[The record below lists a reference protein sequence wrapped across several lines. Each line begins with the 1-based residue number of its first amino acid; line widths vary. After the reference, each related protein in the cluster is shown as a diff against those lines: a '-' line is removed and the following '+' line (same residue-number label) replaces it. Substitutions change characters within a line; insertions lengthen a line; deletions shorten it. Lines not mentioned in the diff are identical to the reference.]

1 MMRVSGDT
9 AYNWRGKLVLTLDTP
24 EHGRVRI
31 PVSEVCIRPRT
42 DTAYTVWDVRAMGSI
57 GPQIREDCP
66 ASREMVDRWWYA
78 TEPHKNYK
86 PLKPMKW

>member
-1 MMRVSGDT
+1 MKVGDT

-31 PVSEVCIRPRT
+31 PVSEVRIRQRPGS
-42 DTAYTVWDVRAMGSI
+42 AYAVWEVTAMGTI
-57 GPQIREDCP
+57 APLLRDDCP
-66 ASREMVDRWWYA
+66 AACEVVDRWWNA

-86 PLKPMKW
+86 PLRW